1 MRYKV
6 TATRI
11 QLCERFIRAADRD
24 TAAKKVQEELD
35 RPYGHVGTWCTKDT
49 NLDVQECEEN
59 LGKATDPVD
68 EGGPLVMSV
77 KEAAA
82 HLGVS
87 RSVMYELVRTGEIGH
102 LPLGH
107 RKMISRKAMET
118 FVEANTRNRSG
129 QL

>member
-1 MRYKV
+1 
-6 TATRI
+6 
-11 QLCERFIRAADRD
+11 
-24 TAAKKVQEELD
+24 
-35 RPYGHVGTWCTKDT
+35 
-49 NLDVQECEEN
+49 
-59 LGKATDPVD
+59 
-68 EGGPLVMSV
+68 MSV

-82 HLGVS
+82 RLGVS

-107 RKMISRKAMET
+107 RKMISRKAIEA